1 MNTLLDR
8 FKRRMKISHSIEDE
22 TLQELLN
29 SSIRAVKSACG
40 DFDIEEN
47 ESAVELVIER
57 TRYVYN
63 DALEF
68 FDDNFSSRVT
78 SLALDILSSSTD
90 VVEVVAN
97 D

>member
-1 MNTLLDR
+1 MNNLLDR

-29 SSIRAVKSACG
+29 GSIRAIKSACG
-40 DFDIEEN
+40 DFDIEQN
-47 ESAVELVIER
+47 ESAVELIIER

-68 FDDNFSSRVT
+68 FDDNFASRVT
-78 SLALDILSSSTD
+78 SLQLDILTSSTT
-90 VVEVVAN
+90 EVTA
-97 D
+97 DD